1 MKTYMHNSKQG
12 DVVLINESVNKILA
26 NAMKNKNN
34 QNLPNKVHIFGF
46 ILVILKLCINIS
58 YYLK

>member
-34 QNLPNKVHIFGF
+34 QNLPKKVHIFGF
-46 ILVILKLCINIS
+46 IFS
-58 YYLK
+58 